1 VKSVAL
7 SFAVVSLIALVP
19 VRYAYV
25 SQARQR
31 NLREVDPG
39 LVYRSGKLTPA
50 GLTRA
55 VREYGLKTVV
65 NFRAFE
71 SGPQPD
77 EAEEELC
84 RSLGLRY
91 ERIVYRTWASATGSP
106 PADRSVSEFFAL
118 MDRRR
123 EIGPILV
130 HCMAGKHRTG
140 AFVALY
146 RMEYQ
151 GWANHEALAEMR
163 DIGYEDIDKE
173 DDVRGYL
180 ERYVPRG
187 KRK

>member
-1 VKSVAL
+1 MKSVVL
-7 SFAVVSLIALVP
+7 SFILIAFVAIVP

-25 SQARQR
+25 TQARQR
-31 NLREVDPG
+31 NFREVDPG
-39 LVYRSGKLTPA
+39 LLYRSGKLSPA
-50 GLTRA
+50 GLERA
-55 VREYGLKTVV
+55 VREYGIKTVV
-65 NFRAFE
+65 NFRAEE

-77 EAEEELC
+77 AAEEALC

-91 ERIVYRTWASATGSP
+91 ERVVYRAWVAPAGPP
-106 PADRSVSEFFAL
+106 PADRSVAEFFAL
-118 MDRRR
+118 TDRRK

-130 HCMAGKHRTG
+130 HCLAGKHRTG

-151 GWANHEALAEMR
+151 GWRSDEALSEMR

-180 ERYVPRG
+180 ERYVPRV
-187 KRK
+187 KR